1 MDNPNY
7 STWNDLAQVCVHVA
21 FRRQHTVLLHEVNVS
36 KQLQLLLC
44 IYQQCLIHAPL
55 IGTININIIAVSFLI
70 FQEKRLQMLEA
81 HLFLWCSFSFNCCT
95 HSVLFGTD

>member
-21 FRRQHTVLLHEVNVS
+21 FRRQHSVLLHEVNVS

-44 IYQQCLIHAPL
+44 LFHAPL

-81 HLFLWCSFSFNCCT
+81 HIFCGARFAST
-95 HSVLFGTD
+95 GVLIL